1 MDRELVWVEKERFQG
16 WVCSVCGWQFKGLG
30 PLVGN
35 TIEEMKR
42 GFERD
47 ATKHSE
53 LTYALGIR
61 SGLRTKPE
69 ATCQCGRT
77 KICQ

>member
-42 GFERD
+42 AFERQRGEEFK
-47 ATKHSE
+47 AHMC
-53 LTYALGIR
+53 A
-61 SGLRTKPE
+61 KPPKR
-69 ATCQCGRT
+69 A
-77 KICQ
+77 

>member
-16 WVCSVCGWQFKGLG
+16 WGWSVCGWQFKGLG

-42 GFERD
+42 AFERQRD
-47 ATKHSE
+47 EEFKAHMC
-53 LTYALGIR
+53 A
-61 SGLRTKPE
+61 KPPKR
-69 ATCQCGRT
+69 A
-77 KICQ
+77 